1 MGATHSWSRAVSQKI
16 VGNFVVGTVYS
27 SNEIG
32 QWSGTWLVR
41 RYGVNNGRIIALKCL
56 PDLFPSCEQAA
67 ERAMQLGEAFAKGLD
82 QAHGELPVPGSGDE
96 LFIPP
101 SASAQRAEA
110 LSTAR

>member
-1 MGATHSWSRAVSQKI
+1 MARTHPWSDIVSQKI

-32 QWSGTWLVR
+32 QWTGAWLVR
-41 RYGVNNGRIIALKCL
+41 RYGVNNGRIIALKSL
-56 PDLFPSCEQAA
+56 PDLFPNCEQAA
-67 ERAMQLGEAFAKGLD
+67 ERAMQLGEEFAKGLD
-82 QAHGELPVPGSGDE
+82 QTIGEVPVPGSGDE

-110 LSTAR
+110 LSAAG